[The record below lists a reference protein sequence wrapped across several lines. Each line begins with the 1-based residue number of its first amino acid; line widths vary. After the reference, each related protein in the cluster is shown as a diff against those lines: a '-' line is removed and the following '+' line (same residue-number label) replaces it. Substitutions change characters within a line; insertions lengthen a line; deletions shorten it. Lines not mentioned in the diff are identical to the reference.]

1 MVVIKKYSNIIPI
14 DFGEFQ
20 LEYTANDKGVKELDK
35 FREGLSK
42 SWKKIEKL
50 SDEKIAEKAK
60 EVVEDGWIRLFGS
73 EAFEK
78 VYKFADEDTAIAFNY
93 LMQTVLGIQKEYK
106 ERNSEDALKKYL
118 EG

>member
-1 MVVIKKYSNIIPI
+1 MVVIKKLSNIIPI

-35 FREGLSK
+35 FREDLSK

-50 SDEKIAEKAK
+50 SDEKIAEKGK
-60 EVVEDGWIRLFGS
+60 EVVEDGWTRLFGS

-78 VYKFADEDTAIAFNY
+78 DYKFADEDTTIAFNY
-93 LMQTVLGIQKEYK
+93 LMQTVLGIQKEYQ
-106 ERNSEDALKKYL
+106 ERNSEDAFKKYL
-118 EG
+118 A

>member
-1 MVVIKKYSNIIPI
+1 MVVIKKASNIIPI

-42 SWKKIEKL
+42 NWKKMEKL
-50 SDEKIAEKAK
+50 SDEKIAEKTK
-60 EVVEDGWIRLFGS
+60 GLVEEGWTQLFGADS
-73 EAFEK
+73 FEK
-78 VYKFADEDTAIAFNY
+78 VYKFADEDTTIAFNY
-93 LMQTVLGIQKEYK
+93 LMQTILGIQKEYK
-106 ERNSEDALKKYL
+106 ERNSEEAIKKYL

>member
-1 MVVIKKYSNIIPI
+1 MVVIKKSSNIIPV

-20 LEYTANDKGVKELDK
+20 LEYIANDKGVKELDE
-35 FREGLSK
+35 FRKDLSK
-42 SWKKIEKL
+42 NWKKIEKL
-50 SDEKIAEKAK
+50 SDEKIAEKTK
-60 EVVEDGWIRLFGS
+60 EVVEDGWTRLFGS

-93 LMQTVLGIQKEYK
+93 LMQTILGIQKEYK
-106 ERNSEDALKKYL
+106 ERNSEEAIKKYL